1 MKSAEKKSKIIYYI
15 YDISYLHIMR
25 LEKEN
30 FKGGWYL
37 SRSGIYFTARKN
49 AVNIR
54 LTVWL

>member
-30 FKGGWYL
+30 FKGG
-37 SRSGIYFTARKN
+37 
-49 AVNIR
+49 
-54 LTVWL
+54 